1 MADHAG
7 APKRVIHSDPK
18 LNGFNFSVSS
28 AVGRGTFI
36 HQSDH
41 TLNPSN
47 IMGDKSPKS
56 QQKNKNQKQTK
67 TDASNRKKAQAIAS
81 KQSGNLTTGK
91 KK

>member
-1 MADHAG
+1 
-7 APKRVIHSDPK
+7 
-18 LNGFNFSVSS
+18 
-28 AVGRGTFI
+28 
-36 HQSDH
+36 
-41 TLNPSN
+41 
-47 IMGDKSPKS
+47 MGDKSPKS